1 MHNAHPADEYLHLAC
16 LPTIE
21 FQTDHD
27 DEDHVGRSN
36 DNDDGDVGHCDDNE
50 DDIGHSDGDDLM
62 SMIMIIASE
71 KL

>member
-1 MHNAHPADEYLHLAC
+1 MHNAHPADRYLHLAC
-16 LPTIE
+16 LLTIE
-21 FQTDHD
+21 LQHD
-27 DEDHVGRSN
+27 DEDHLGRGD